1 MLILRDMSKNYQLG
15 KETIP
20 VLKDL
25 NLTINQG
32 EFISIMGPSGCG
44 KTTLLN
50 LLSGMDQVSGGTI
63 EFHQK
68 RIDRNNDK
76 QWSAWRKSTI
86 GYIFQNF
93 NLIEFLTAKQN
104 IELVL
109 QLNGVRKKDR
119 SKKTQDLL
127 EMVGLG
133 DRGKHLPA
141 QLSGGQKQRV
151 AIARA
156 LANHPQMLLADE
168 PTGSMDSVAS
178 REIIELLRK
187 INRENNLTIIMVTHD
202 ERIAN
207 QTQRKITMLDGRIIS
222 DESLNT
228 IKGSVHKQESK
239 EGKSFFFSELLIAF
253 RNMATKKKRTLLTS
267 IGTSIGIAGVLLV
280 CGIGSGAKERI
291 MEELNTVVNMQI
303 VDVVETDVSI
313 DQKLQDQLLLDKDIL
328 DIYPN
333 NRPEVYCQYG
343 EKVGSGLVH
352 PIGPIANAKEYWKE
366 RLIYGTIPENDNSM
380 EAVITLTMAEKLIG
394 GDDVQSI
401 LGKEIDMAFLATSKT
416 QLSVMVIRKVKIVGI
431 SGTAFL
437 GVTDIVNIPYLIAEQ
452 VVKESLGDETYRPNA
467 YCVTVVNER
476 RVKAVKD
483 MLNRLGL
490 KASIDIEAMGS
501 IGIVVDLV
509 TAVIMLLA
517 GISLVVSGIMI
528 ALVTYMGVTERTR
541 EIGILRA
548 IGFSA
553 HNIKS
558 IFLIEGGTVGLLAG
572 VIGIICSTLLGV
584 LINQIVLVSFS
595 EIAFTLY
602 KVSIQQVMFCVLFST
617 LIGIICAYSP
627 SRRASK
633 MKPISA
639 LGYAQE

>member
-119 SKKTQDLL
+119 SKKAQDLL

-178 REIIELLRK
+178 REIIEMLKK

-222 DESLNT
+222 DECLNT

-253 RNMATKKKRTLLTS
+253 RNMATKKEKNLTHINWHFYWDCRS
-267 IGTSIGIAGVLLV
+267 STSLW
-280 CGIGSGAKERI
+280 
-291 MEELNTVVNMQI
+291 N
-303 VDVVETDVSI
+303 
-313 DQKLQDQLLLDKDIL
+313 
-328 DIYPN
+328 
-333 NRPEVYCQYG
+333 
-343 EKVGSGLVH
+343 
-352 PIGPIANAKEYWKE
+352 W
-366 RLIYGTIPENDNSM
+366 
-380 EAVITLTMAEKLIG
+380 
-394 GDDVQSI
+394 
-401 LGKEIDMAFLATSKT
+401 
-416 QLSVMVIRKVKIVGI
+416 IR
-431 SGTAFL
+431 
-437 GVTDIVNIPYLIAEQ
+437 
-452 VVKESLGDETYRPNA
+452 
-467 YCVTVVNER
+467 C
-476 RVKAVKD
+476 
-483 MLNRLGL
+483 
-490 KASIDIEAMGS
+490 
-501 IGIVVDLV
+501 
-509 TAVIMLLA
+509 
-517 GISLVVSGIMI
+517 
-528 ALVTYMGVTERTR
+528 
-541 EIGILRA
+541 
-548 IGFSA
+548 
-553 HNIKS
+553 
-558 IFLIEGGTVGLLAG
+558 
-572 VIGIICSTLLGV
+572 
-584 LINQIVLVSFS
+584 
-595 EIAFTLY
+595 
-602 KVSIQQVMFCVLFST
+602 
-617 LIGIICAYSP
+617 
-627 SRRASK
+627 
-633 MKPISA
+633 
-639 LGYAQE
+639 